1 MTPLELVSLLGIL
14 YSLLYIADTFL
25 RTNPGTSLRYLLK
38 LRRLGLEL
46 SLFQIKYSTTRY
58 NSGLQMMAGLNPG
71 LTRAWFSLGAVV
83 SVTLVPASLVL
94 LTLSLWQHL
103 RLCLPGDDVPGNNV
117 TSPGLLLQPVLPGLN
132 LPASQLLH
140 YVTSLSLAS
149 VYHEAGHAV
158 AAYNCDIKMV
168 CAGLLVLAVFPAA
181 YVELPTAQLLAKAP
195 QHQLRVYTAG
205 VWHNV
210 VLALAAWLLAL
221 ATPTLLHPLYVTGSG
236 IVVVDVTA
244 DSSVGGPGGLVP
256 GDVILGVQ
264 SLGVDNPSD
273 YRAALAAVIRQQQQG
288 LCVQPSELQ
297 RLEIVSSEDKCCPQ
311 DRSDS
316 LCFHQNPMKSESHS
330 RCLPIRAVISANQGS
345 FCPCY
350 DQSECWTPE
359 LEGNLTKLLV
369 IQRRDDKEYLYIG
382 NPGHVYQDS
391 TVSGFVP
398 RSSWLPLS
406 LPDFLLTLLEFLTAF
421 SGGLAVLNVVP
432 SYLLDGQHIIKVLVD
447 ILMTGASE
455 LTRTNIVMGL
465 TMSGTLLVVSNI
477 LLGLRSVIFSGS
489 SPMMLSMFK

>member
-1 MTPLELVSLLGIL
+1 MSQVGGCSKITFCIDKYALLC
-14 YSLLYIADTFL
+14 S
-25 RTNPGTSLRYLLK
+25 
-38 LRRLGLEL
+38 
-46 SLFQIKYSTTRY
+46 
-58 NSGLQMMAGLNPG
+58 
-71 LTRAWFSLGAVV
+71 
-83 SVTLVPASLVL
+83 
-94 LTLSLWQHL
+94 
-103 RLCLPGDDVPGNNV
+103 
-117 TSPGLLLQPVLPGLN
+117 
-132 LPASQLLH
+132 
-140 YVTSLSLAS
+140 
-149 VYHEAGHAV
+149 
-158 AAYNCDIKMV
+158 
-168 CAGLLVLAVFPAA
+168 
-181 YVELPTAQLLAKAP
+181 
-195 QHQLRVYTAG
+195 
-205 VWHNV
+205 
-210 VLALAAWLLAL
+210 
-221 ATPTLLHPLYVTGSG
+221 GSG

-465 TMSGTLLVVSNI
+465 TMTGTLLVVSNI